1 MQAVFCLTLF
11 SILSVVL
18 QFGVV
23 PAVAP
28 PLIRPDFCLIFALA
42 ALVMGPREFGLVCV
56 FLLGFVAD
64 MFGSSRFGLLTL
76 SYLLAAGTVMGIT
89 GKDMV
94 RGDTLMGAL
103 LAIAGTLLAHG
114 AYVLIGRT
122 IGLDL
127 PWTRAGAQLLGLA
140 IGGALVAM
148 PIMYITGKLFFRIG
162 MMDGAE
168 RETWLVRERAS
179 AAQRRRA
186 ARAGGR

>member
-1 MQAVFCLTLF
+1 MQAVFCMTLF
-11 SILSVVL
+11 AILSVVL

-76 SYLLAAGTVMGIT
+76 SYLISAGALMGLT

-94 RGDTLMGAL
+94 RGDPLLGAL
-103 LAIAGTLLAHG
+103 VAIAGTLLAHG
-114 AYVLIGRT
+114 AYILIGRT

-127 PWTRAGAQLLGLA
+127 SWARAGAQMLGLGL
-140 IGGALVAM
+140 GGALVAL
-148 PIMYITGKLFFRIG
+148 PLMYLTGKLFFRMG

-168 RETWLVRERAS
+168 RETWLLRDRAS

-186 ARAGGR
+186 ASGR